1 MLVSVV
7 VLIGKYSGATNA
19 GIWRI
24 EGDRIASM
32 VWHCLINSGSQV
44 GGAILSPLSRGESGV
59 AYVEFARTRVA
70 SSEGLTTG

>member
-19 GIWRI
+19 EIWRL
-24 EGDRIASM
+24 EGHGIASM

-44 GGAILSPLSRGESGV
+44 GKAIL
-59 AYVEFARTRVA
+59 
-70 SSEGLTTG
+70 